1 MRKII
6 SIIIPILNEEL
17 LISQLC
23 QRLVLLTKNLNDY
36 EFELIFVDDGSTD
49 KPRLIKT

>member
-17 LISQLC
+17 LISKLC
-23 QRLVLLTKNLNDY
+23 QRLGIIN
-36 EFELIFVDDGSTD
+36 
-49 KPRLIKT
+49 